1 MCIIFAYK
9 ILNIWKYIYEI
20 YKIGVKNMSKR
31 KNTNKQL
38 SAMGIKRMDNDKET
52 RKNKGRDKDEF
63 MEDDI

>member
-1 MCIIFAYK
+1 
-9 ILNIWKYIYEI
+9 
-20 YKIGVKNMSKR
+20 MSKR